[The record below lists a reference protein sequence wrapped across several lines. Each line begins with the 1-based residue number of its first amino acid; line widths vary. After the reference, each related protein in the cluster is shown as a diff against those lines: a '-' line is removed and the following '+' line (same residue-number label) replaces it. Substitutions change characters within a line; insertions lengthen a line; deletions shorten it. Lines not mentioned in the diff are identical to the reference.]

1 MLGDM
6 RVRGLIVGISVSVAA
21 AAVLV
26 ATTDIGQVGAQLQ
39 RAQILWL
46 APALLVLAVQA
57 WIRAARWAS
66 LIRPWS
72 GRELGAR
79 RVVDAMLIGYFVN
92 AVLPGRI
99 GEVARALVVS
109 RREALAFGGV
119 AASVVVE
126 RAIDVM
132 ALAALAAV
140 ALALAGG
147 DAWLGFAALAV
158 GVAVVIGLGRRAT
171 ALARLLPAQTP
182 TKIADGVRSFLHSVA
197 AIPVTSAAGAAALSA
212 VAWLA
217 DATLVLLVA
226 RALGIDIPVAAAVA
240 IGLGGALGTALPAA
254 PGYLATYELGAVGL
268 GLLAGVPR
276 ETVLPIAILTHV
288 VGVTALAAAGA
299 VALGRASGLVQL
311 GSLMRDDRLRGD
323 RMRVAAEKR

>member
-1 MLGDM
+1 MLGDA
-6 RVRGLIVGISVSVAA
+6 RVRGLLVGIAVSVAA
-21 AAVLV
+21 AAVLAV
-26 ATTDIGQVGAQLQ
+26 TTDLSQVAAQLQ
-39 RAQILWL
+39 KAQLLWL
-46 APALLVLAVQA
+46 LPALLVLAAQA
-57 WIRAARWAS
+57 WVRATRWAS

-72 GRELGAR
+72 RRVLGAG

-92 AVLPGRI
+92 AVLPGRL

-109 RREALAFGGV
+109 RRESLAFGGV
-119 AASVVVE
+119 AGSVVAE

-132 ALAALAAV
+132 ALAILAAV
-140 ALALAGG
+140 ALAVVGG
-147 DAWLGFAALAV
+147 EASLGFAALAF
-158 GVAVVIGLGRRAT
+158 GVAVVVGLGRRAT
-171 ALARLLPAQTP
+171 HLERLLPSRTP
-182 TKIADGVRSFLHSVA
+182 PNLAEGIRGFLRSVA
-197 AIPVTSAAGAAALSA
+197 AIPPSTAAVAAVLSA

-226 RALGIDIPVAAAVA
+226 RSLGVEIPVAAALA

-254 PGYLATYELGAVGL
+254 PGYLATYELGAVAL

-299 VALGRASGLVQL
+299 VALGRTSGLVQL
-311 GSLMRDDRLRGD
+311 GSLTRGG
-323 RMRVAAEKR
+323 MSVATEKR